1 MRSTPAP
8 PLLHRKTQGDD
19 AERIRSVGN
28 VTLTVAKTSEYQIA
42 ASITVD
48 LINTDVQT
56 DQDMALVE
64 LPWTGFLTIP
74 QIAPT

>member
-1 MRSTPAP
+1 
-8 PLLHRKTQGDD
+8 
-19 AERIRSVGN
+19 